1 MATGGKLTDALIRDA
16 RPGITSAGKATPR
29 PYKMGDAGGL
39 FLEVTPA
46 GGKLWRLKYRFH
58 GKEKRISL
66 GIYPAVSL
74 ADARQLCDQA
84 RRLLVSG
91 LDPSVE
97 RRQHRDFETSL
108 HAAAEQA
115 SRRVRITL
123 ATDGAFEVWKG
134 RAVIRL
140 DSAEAV
146 ALRDLL
152 DKLIAAEVIH
162 APD

>member
-1 MATGGKLTDALIRDA
+1 MATGKLTDSTIRN
-16 RPGITSAGKATPR
+16 ATPKDK
-29 PYKMGDAGGL
+29 PFKLFDGGGL
-39 FLEVTPA
+39 FLLVTPT
-46 GGKLWRLKYRFH
+46 GSKLWRLKYRFH
-58 GKEKRISL
+58 GKEKGLAL
-66 GIYPAVSL
+66 GVYPAVSL
-74 ADARQLCDQA
+74 ADARKSRDQA

-91 LDPSVE
+91 LDPAAE
-97 RRQHRDFETSL
+97 RRQHRDFEASL

-115 SRRVRITL
+115 SRRVRISL
-123 ATDGAFEVWKG
+123 ATDGAFEVRKG

-140 DSAEAV
+140 DSAEAA

>member
-1 MATGGKLTDALIRDA
+1 MESGRLTDTTIRTAKPADK
-16 RPGITSAGKATPR
+16 PFKLFDG
-29 PYKMGDAGGL
+29 GGL
-39 FLEVTPA
+39 FLLVTPA
-46 GGKLWRLKYRFH
+46 GGKLWRLKYRH
-58 GKEKRISL
+58 GGKERGLSL

-74 ADARQLCDQA
+74 ADARKGRDQA

-91 LDPSVE
+91 LDPAAE
-97 RRQHRDFETSL
+97 RRQHHDFEASL

-115 SRRVRITL
+115 SRRVRISL
-123 ATDGAFEVWKG
+123 VTDGVFEVRKG